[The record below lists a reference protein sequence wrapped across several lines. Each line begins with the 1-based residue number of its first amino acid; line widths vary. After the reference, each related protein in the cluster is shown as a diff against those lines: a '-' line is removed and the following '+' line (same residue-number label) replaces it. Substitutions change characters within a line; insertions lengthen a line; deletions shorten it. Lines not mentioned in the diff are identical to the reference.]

1 MTIYD
6 VLNQLYRINR
16 TIMPLLWNTGFHSGG
31 CLGDHI
37 RPIPDVYE
45 DNFLR
50 ERAEAVLE
58 ALGQASG
65 ELSYLAKPVSRE
77 YILEKL
83 PDGRYGYHDDGG
95 IRVFTCGDCLEAKL
109 CDTLGKPLWAASRI
123 EFDGAGYFLMGFH
136 SIPLD
141 GLTVRER
148 R

>member
-6 VLNQLYRINR
+6 VFNRLYRINR
-16 TIMPLLWNTGFHSGG
+16 TVVPLLWDTGFHSGG

-37 RPIPDVYE
+37 CPIPDVYE

-50 ERAEAVLE
+50 ERAETILG
-58 ALGQASG
+58 ALGQASS
-65 ELSYLAKPVSRE
+65 ELSYLAKPPSRE
-77 YILEKL
+77 HILEKL
-83 PDGRYGYHDDGG
+83 PGGRYGYHDDGG

-109 CDTLGKPLWAASRI
+109 CDEHGKPRWSASRI
-123 EFDGAGYFLMGFH
+123 ESDASGYFLMGFH
-136 SIPLD
+136 SIPLS